1 MKLIQQL
8 NQLERLDALIRRK
21 ATGTPRELAR
31 KFAVSERT
39 VYNLLETL
47 RQMGAEIEYSHSRC
61 SYYYTT
67 QMKFSYGFIVE
78 HANSRL
84 IRGGRFFSDNMMVLQ
99 NTCSEALHL

>member
-31 KFAVSERT
+31 KFSVSERT

-47 RQMGAEIEYSHSRC
+47 RQMGAEIEYCHSRC
-61 SYYYTT
+61 SYYYTI
-67 QMKFSYGFIVE
+67 QMKFRYGFIVD
-78 HANSRL
+78 HANSRM
-84 IRGGRFFSDNMMVLQ
+84 INGGNFFSKDFFALQ
-99 NTCSEALHL
+99 NTCSKALHF